1 MEHNLKNVM
10 NNIAWSFNKLKIDS
24 YKAIII
30 FYNFILNTSYDL
42 ILIFIPSI
50 FSATV
55 LTGCLDASTNTD
67 ILSYTSICRGY

>member
-10 NNIAWSFNKLKIDS
+10 NNIAWSFNKLKID
-24 YKAIII
+24 KAIII
-30 FYNFILNTSYDL
+30 FYNFFFLNTSCDL

-50 FSATV
+50 FSATI
-55 LTGCLDASTNTD
+55 LTGCLDASTNTG